1 VRHRILA
8 LATAATLALAIPEAS
23 ALGTGEVTRAELQ
36 ALEAQLQAQMHAFAE
51 RLGRLEGENA
61 ELRAVVA
68 RRDAEIDSLKAQSGA
83 LQEQGAEAAGEIAR
97 VKGADWATR
106 ISFKGDLRVRG
117 ESIRTERVEGSG
129 PDATVE
135 EAADRNRMRY
145 RARLSAEATVTE
157 RSKVVLGIA
166 SGNGDPRSTNQTFDD
181 IGSGKGVRFDLA
193 YADWAFAPGAHLVL
207 GKHRQPFRRTG
218 QSLFFDT
225 DINPEGAAVTYE
237 RGMFFGSAYAWWLQE
252 DYDPDPAGNNE
263 DAHLLGAQGGIVFPL
278 AGGETRLAAHYYDC
292 GGCRHNSPFWSD
304 GGPYGNT
311 TVPKDTGS
319 GTVQVLEYDYDVIV
333 LSGQVNLAL
342 LGRPLLL
349 WADWA
354 RNLASGV
361 EYDTAYNLGA
371 FLGSTSAPRSWE
383 AGLMYQSMDKD
394 AMFAQLI
401 DADFA
406 AGNTDGDGWLFRVG
420 YAPVR
425 NVVLNA
431 TYMSNRLYKD
441 VAPVAGPGFET
452 GRDLDYDRLQLD
464 VNYRF

>member
-1 VRHRILA
+1 VRNRILA
-8 LATAATLALAIPEAS
+8 FASAAILALAIPEAL
-23 ALGTGEVTRAELQ
+23 ALGTGNVTRAELQ
-36 ALEAQLQAQMHAFAE
+36 ALEAQVQARMQEFAE

-68 RRDAEIDSLKAQSGA
+68 LRDAEIDALKAQSSE
-83 LQEQGAEAAGEIAR
+83 LREQGAEAAGEIAKA
-97 VKGADWATR
+97 KGADWATR
-106 ISFKGDLRVRG
+106 IGFKGDLRVRG
-117 ESIRTERVEGSG
+117 ESIRTERVAGSG
-129 PDATVE
+129 PGATVE
-135 EAADRNRMRY
+135 DAADRNRMRY
-145 RARLSAEATVTE
+145 RARLSADARVTE
-157 RSKVVLGIA
+157 RTKVVLGIA
-166 SGNGDPRSTNQTFDD
+166 SGDGDPRSTNQTFTDT
-181 IGSGKGVRFDLA
+181 GSGKGVRFDLA

-252 DYDPDPAGNNE
+252 GHSPDPADNDE
-263 DAHLLGAQGGIVFPL
+263 DATLLGAQGGIAFPL

-292 GGCRHNSPFWSD
+292 GGCRHGTPFWSG

-311 TVPKDTGS
+311 TVPRETDD
-319 GTVQVLEYDYDVIV
+319 GTVQVLKYDYDVMV
-333 LSGQVNLAL
+333 LSGQVNLTL
-342 LGRPLLL
+342 LGRPVLM

-361 EYDTAYNLGA
+361 QYDTAYNLGA
-371 FLGSTSAPRSWE
+371 FFGSTSAPRSWE

-401 DADFA
+401 DSDFA
-406 AGNTDGDGWLFRVG
+406 AGNTDGDGWLIKVG

-431 TYMSNRLYKD
+431 TYMINSLNKD

-452 GRDLDYDRLQLD
+452 GRDLDFDRLQLD